1 MQSKVQRLVKRDLV
15 SVLKELLN
23 QGEGILALQVFEEV
37 RKEHWYKPQL
47 SVYVDMITVL
57 ANNGLHEKVEHICS
71 YLLRECLEPD
81 TEGFNMLLRTLLN
94 FGFNHAAMDCF
105 RLMKLWESEPDES
118 TFRILI
124 HGLESNGEIDLSVA
138 VKHEAEKYFDGHL
151 EFLEEKE
158 EAVLT

>member
-1 MQSKVQRLVKRDLV
+1 M
-15 SVLKELLN
+15 
-23 QGEGILALQVFEEV
+23 

-57 ANNGLHEKVEHICS
+57 ANNGLKEKVEQICS
-71 YLLRECLEPD
+71 YLKKECLEPD

-94 FGFNHAAMDCF
+94 FGFNNTAMDCF

-124 HGLESNGEIDLSVA
+124 KGLESNGELDLLLSV
-138 VKHEAEKYFDGHL
+138 KDEAEKYFDGNL
-151 EFLEEKE
+151 EFLEEE
-158 EAVLT
+158 EQLVLNEV

>member
-1 MQSKVQRLVKRDLV
+1 MVA
-15 SVLKELLN
+15 VLKELQN
-23 QGEGILALQVFEEV
+23 QGEGTLAFQVFEEV

-57 ANNGLHEKVEHICS
+57 ANNGLKEKVEQICS
-71 YLLRECLEPD
+71 YLKKECLEPD

-94 FGFNHAAMDCF
+94 FGFNNTAMDCF

-124 HGLESNGEIDLSVA
+124 NGLESNGELDLLLSV
-138 VKHEAEKYFDGHL
+138 KDEAEKYFDGNL
-151 EFLEEKE
+151 EFLEEGE
-158 EAVLT
+158 QLILNEV